1 MTRYRL
7 SEAAQS
13 DIIGILGWTH
23 TTFGAAAR
31 KRYEKLL
38 VTALRDVARDPFRS
52 GTSLR
57 PEVADDVRSYHLRY
71 SRERARSETGLVKY
85 PRHLLLYRVL
95 NPDLVGIGRVL
106 HDSMEIERHLPVDYG
121 DVSA

>member
-1 MTRYRL
+1 MTKYRL

-13 DIIGILGWTH
+13 DIIEILGLTH

-57 PEVADDVRSYHLRY
+57 PEVADDVRSYHLLTAGKG
-71 SRERARSETGLVKY
+71 REVK
-85 PRHLLLYRVL
+85 PAWL
-95 NPDLVGIGRVL
+95 NIRGICCF
-106 HDSMEIERHLPVDYG
+106 I
-121 DVSA
+121 AC